1 MDFLTEMDRI
11 PSERFAGLFA
21 PISATEACRFGG
33 SIRVFTQ
40 ARILHSPAWSS
51 LQGVESGEL
60 GKMNMNTITKRDL
73 VQRISES
80 TGVQQQKAK
89 EVIQEF
95 LDSIIQELAAGN
107 RLEFRDFGVFEP
119 KSKAARMARNPRTGD
134 RIAVPEKVTV
144 KFKSG
149 RMMKEK
155 LQPEGSEEAS
165 GDSEVPPTLS

>member
-1 MDFLTEMDRI
+1 
-11 PSERFAGLFA
+11 
-21 PISATEACRFGG
+21 
-33 SIRVFTQ
+33 
-40 ARILHSPAWSS
+40 
-51 LQGVESGEL
+51 
-60 GKMNMNTITKRDL
+60 MNMNTITKRDL
-73 VQRISES
+73 VQRISEN

-89 EVIQEF
+89 EVIQQF
-95 LDSIIQELAAGN
+95 LDAIIQELAAGN

-155 LQPEGSEEAS
+155 LQPEGA
-165 GDSEVPPTLS
+165 GDSPENPESSSTHS